1 MPDVGTFAGPPV
13 NSLAIRRR
21 FFLFLGHLYLS
32 CKLSIGIGQSLVLPA
47 NTQYY
52 CRYSTTSAGPEKS
65 STSFSAEASKKS
77 ADQLSFCPQTRLTAD
92 QAISDEKAV
101 DLSR

>member
-13 NSLAIRRR
+13 NSLAIPRR

-77 ADQLSFCPQTRLTAD
+77 HFLPVTTGSKLD